1 MAKKEPINLRR
12 FDELNLA
19 RLGLI
24 SVQRTIPENLTRWE
38 VEHETDGRVVRVVCA
53 GTTEYGGVPHGI
65 DNDISAAIINLFIE
79 SGSPEDG
86 ALTFTTYQLLRA
98 AGLST
103 SVRYYNLARESL
115 LRLYSSSYLIT
126 EGWRDHPKRRWVT
139 VGFRYVEKIE
149 FTSADGDTLDGKS
162 IIRVVIPKELVH
174 SIRAGYIKPLDLQF
188 MRSLEQPTTRA
199 LFRLLD
205 AQRVD
210 PEDPSRT
217 VQVLQVD
224 LLEWAEMCKLV
235 LPTAHRIRRA
245 LEPAHEELIAKGY
258 LASVSYSGRGKKQN
272 ITYAFAQG
280 VLSHPISQEL
290 VDVLMENG
298 VAESRAR
305 DLVRQYGE
313 QVGEAAVRMETML
326 KSGFRPRNPAGFL
339 VDLLMN
345 PGKYAQ
351 DGENPENTLSLEPSN
366 SKLELDRQVLS
377 AEQGEQQRLRE
388 EYDRM
393 SPGQRGEYVV
403 RTLNLLIRS
412 ALKPL
417 EYDLLQDAVVQGEV
431 DGFQLI
437 RSAST
442 AVIQKKLSHFIEDIR
457 QLLY

>member
-1 MAKKEPINLRR
+1 MAKKEPIHLRR

-24 SVQRTIPENLTRWE
+24 SVQRNIPETLTRWE

-162 IIRVVIPKELVH
+162 IIRVVLPKELVH

-280 VLSHPISQEL
+280 VLSHPVTQEL
-290 VDVLMENG
+290 VDVLMEHG
-298 VAESRAR
+298 VAEPRAR
-305 DLVRQYGE
+305 DLVRQYGD
-313 QVGEAAVRMETML
+313 QVQDAAQRMENLL
-326 KSGFRPRNPAGFL
+326 KSGFKPRNRGGFL
-339 VDLLMN
+339 VDLLTN
-345 PGKYAQ
+345 PNKYA
-351 DGENPENTLSLEPSN
+351 LEEGNATEASPQVAGR
-366 SKLELDRQVLS
+366 LELDRQVAG
-377 AEQGEQQRLRE
+377 AEVSEQERLRQ
-388 EYDRM
+388 EYDQM
-393 SPGQRGEYVV
+393 TPEQRGEHVV

-417 EYDLLQDAVVQGEV
+417 EYDLLQEAVVQGEV
-431 DGFQLI
+431 DGYQLI
-437 RSAST
+437 REAST
-442 AVIQKKLSHFIEDIR
+442 AVIQKQLSGFVDAIR
-457 QLLY
+457 KLLY

>member
-1 MAKKEPINLRR
+1 MAKKEPIILRR

-103 SVRYYNLARESL
+103 SARYYNLARESL

-162 IIRVVIPKELVH
+162 IIRVVLPKELVH

-210 PEDPSRT
+210 PEDPTRT

-258 LASVSYSGRGKKQN
+258 LASVAYSGRGKKQN
-272 ITYAFAQG
+272 ITYAFAQS
-280 VLSHPISQEL
+280 VLSHPISQDL
-290 VDVLMENG
+290 VDLLMENG

-305 DLVRQYGE
+305 DLVRQYGD
-313 QVGEAAVRMETML
+313 QVREASTRMENML
-326 KSGFRPRNPAGFL
+326 KSGFRPRNRAGFL
-339 VDLLMN
+339 VDLLIN
-345 PGKYAQ
+345 PGKYAL
-351 DGENPENTLSLEPSN
+351 DAENPAGLEQAA
-366 SKLELDRQVLS
+366 SKLELDRTTDQS
-377 AEQGEQQRLRE
+377 EQQRLRQ
-388 EYDRM
+388 EYDQM
-393 SPGQRGEYVV
+393 TPEQRGEHVV

-431 DGFQLI
+431 DGHQLI
-437 RSAST
+437 REAST
-442 AVIQKKLSHFIEDIR
+442 AVIQKKLNGFVEAIR
-457 QLLY
+457 KLLY

>member
-149 FTSADGDTLDGKS
+149 FTSADGDTLDGRS
-162 IIRVVIPKELVH
+162 IIRVVLPKELVH

-258 LASVSYSGRGKKQN
+258 LASVSYSGRGKKQH

-280 VLSHPISQEL
+280 VLSYPISQEF
-290 VDVLMENG
+290 VDLLIENG

-313 QVGEAAVRMETML
+313 QVREASTRMENML
-326 KSGFRPRNPAGFL
+326 KSGFRPRNRAGFL
-339 VDLLMN
+339 VDLLTN
-345 PGKYAQ
+345 PGKYAL
-351 DGENPENTLSLEPSN
+351 DAENQAALDQETPR
-366 SKLELDRQVLS
+366 LELDRQVAT
-377 AEQGEQQRLRE
+377 AEQTEQQRLRQ
-388 EYDRM
+388 EYSQM
-393 SPGQRGEYVV
+393 TPEQRGEHVV

-437 RSAST
+437 REAST
-442 AVIQKKLSHFIEDIR
+442 AVIQKKLNVFVDAIR
-457 QLLY
+457 KLLY